1 MKNQSLQK
9 YLRHLLAFATPLDF
23 YCDQANVPGEILHIG
38 AHTGE
43 ENEHYKELG
52 IRSALWVEAQPDIY
66 LQLIKNVEQ
75 QRALNAAVWSTEIE
89 MKFNVSDNS
98 VSSSLLKLESDHPW
112 GGLTFSDEYKLTTVT
127 LDSVLDHFKNLG
139 FLRAKF
145 FLLLDVQGAEFGII
159 SGWQRNRNQIEAISC
174 EVSRKN
180 GYVGAAKRWRIVLK
194 LIGYGYVPVASFLD
208 SETKHGDQ
216 LFVKL
221 STALKHPGILV
232 QAFIRYLLFVGVKL
246 KKLVNEFLKKVGI

>member
-1 MKNQSLQK
+1 MKNPPLQK

-23 YCDQANVPGEILHIG
+23 YCDQAKVPGEILHIG

-52 IRSALWVEAQPDIY
+52 IASALWVEAQPDVY

-75 QRALNAAVWSTEIE
+75 ERALNAAVWSTEIE

-98 VSSSLLKLESDHPW
+98 VSSSLLKLESNHPW
-112 GGLTFSDEYKLTTVT
+112 GGLTFSDDYKLTTVT
-127 LDSVLDHFKNLG
+127 LDFVVDHFKNLG

-145 FLLLDVQGAEFGII
+145 FLLLDVQGAEFEII
-159 SGWQRNRNQIEAISC
+159 SGWQSNRNLIEAISC
-174 EVSRKN
+174 EVSRKR
-180 GYVGAAKRWRIVLK
+180 GYVGAPKRWRIVIK
-194 LIGYGYVPVASFLD
+194 LIRYGYVPVASFLD
-208 SETKHGDQ
+208 NKTKHGDQ

-221 STALKHPGILV
+221 SIALKHPRILF
-232 QAFIRYLLFVGVKL
+232 QAFIRHLLLVGVKIQKLL
-246 KKLVNEFLKKVGI
+246 KEFLKSVRI